1 MYVFITA
8 AGPVWAHE
16 VADHDADTAG
26 PVEARV
32 AQEGFRGKALK
43 ATVNNAT
50 IPQSRSARR
59 DSVAMHDR
67 KRLPASAAFDALGA
81 EYERAFAESAAHH
94 ASLQRLLELLAP
106 HSRVLDVGSGTG
118 RPTAQILAEAGHE
131 VLGVDVS
138 PVMVELARR
147 QVPDASFECA
157 DIRHVTL
164 ENSSFDAACAY
175 FSLLQMSRDDQSEL
189 VRRLGRVVTRG
200 GLLMMAT
207 VPLDVE
213 GVDVE
218 FMGQDVQVT
227 SFAAAAFTELVIEAG
242 FSLLWEEN
250 TLFTPSYP
258 GGVPEPQLFLLGRRT

>member
-1 MYVFITA
+1 M
-8 AGPVWAHE
+8 GP
-16 VADHDADTAG
+16 DHDPDTAG
-26 PVEARV
+26 PVEACT
-32 AQEGFRGKALK
+32 AQDGFRGKALK
-43 ATVNNAT
+43 AAANNAT
-50 IPQSRSARR
+50 IPQSRSARK
-59 DSVAMHDR
+59 DSVAMDDR
-67 KRLPASAAFDALGA
+67 KRLQASAAFDALGA

-157 DIRHVTL
+157 DIRHVAL
-164 ENSSFDAACAY
+164 EDSSFDAACVY
-175 FSLLQMSRDDQSEL
+175 FSLLQMSRNDQSEL
-189 VRRLGRVVTRG
+189 VRRLGRAVTPG

-227 SFAAAAFTELVIEAG
+227 SFAAAAFTELVSEAG
-242 FSLLWEEN
+242 FSLLWGEN

>member
-1 MYVFITA
+1 
-8 AGPVWAHE
+8 
-16 VADHDADTAG
+16 
-26 PVEARV
+26 
-32 AQEGFRGKALK
+32 
-43 ATVNNAT
+43 
-50 IPQSRSARR
+50 
-59 DSVAMHDR
+59 MHDR
-67 KRLPASAAFDALGA
+67 KRLPAAAAFDALGA
-81 EYERAFAESAAHH
+81 EYERAFADSTAHH

-118 RPTAQILAEAGHE
+118 RPTAQVLAEAGHE

-164 ENSSFDAACAY
+164 EDSSFDAACAY

-213 GVDVE
+213 GFDVE

-250 TLFTPSYP
+250 TLFTRRIPAGCPSLNCSCSADGPDSPSQGTTRRYTRP
-258 GGVPEPQLFLLGRRT
+258 RTPVRSAAELSHALLSGRSVKFRVRTTLEKQQVRR